1 MYIWSFGLHV
11 AHLHVLSVHANVYVS
26 HLLSAA
32 ISADLLSV
40 ILILA
45 QVIGSV
51 ILITILEHYFS
62 EPFVS
67 IECSF

>member
-1 MYIWSFGLHV
+1 MYIWSFSLHV

-26 HLLSAA
+26 LLLSAA
-32 ISADLLSV
+32 ISTDLLSV
-40 ILILA
+40 VLVLA

-62 EPFVS
+62 EPFIS
-67 IECSF
+67 IERSF